1 MYGDARKRGKRYS
14 TLAIHANRTDNTDNT
29 HYPFHYFKKTKELS
43 MTTTTKSLHPLVLA
57 AAVAVLLFCGV
68 GTAALMGWL
77 PSSQGDSQP
86 LAASTSAEQMANL
99 QANQPQTNL
108 QPAGAQPLAAMPPQ
122 QQPQQQQQQQQQPVR
137 QPQQQPQQQYAAAP
151 APAPQVCGNCGV
163 IEAIHEVNTRA
174 EGSGVG
180 AAGGAVVGGLL
191 GNQVGGGHGRQL
203 ATVLGAVG
211 GAVAGNQIEGSV
223 RATRSYNIVV
233 RLDNGKTRTVHQSAA
248 PNWRQ
253 GDRVRV
259 VNGGL
264 RAIG

>member
-1 MYGDARKRGKRYS
+1 M
-14 TLAIHANRTDNTDNT
+14 
-29 HYPFHYFKKTKELS
+29 
-43 MTTTTKSLHPLVLA
+43 TTTKSLHPLVLA

-86 LAASTSAEQMANL
+86 LAASTSAEQLASL
-99 QANQPQTNL
+99 QANQPQANL
-108 QPAGAQPLAAMPPQ
+108 QAAGAQPLAALP
-122 QQPQQQQQQQQQPVR
+122 PQQQQQQQPQQQPAPVR
-137 QPQQQPQQQYAAAP
+137 QPQPQYAAA
-151 APAPQVCGNCGV
+151 APAPQVCSNCGV
-163 IEAIHEVNTRA
+163 VEAIHEVNTRA

-191 GNQVGGGHGRQL
+191 GNQVGGGHGKQL

>member
-1 MYGDARKRGKRYS
+1 
-14 TLAIHANRTDNTDNT
+14 
-29 HYPFHYFKKTKELS
+29 
-43 MTTTTKSLHPLVLA
+43 MTTTTKSLHPLILA
-57 AAVAVLLFCGV
+57 AAVAVVLFCGV

-77 PSSQGDSQP
+77 PTSDSREAAPLSS
-86 LAASTSAEQMANL
+86 AASSEQLASL
-99 QANQPQTNL
+99 QAIAP
-108 QPAGAQPLAAMPPQ
+108 PAGAQPLAALPQ
-122 QQPQQQQQQQQQPVR
+122 QQPQQLAAQPSPAPRPQR
-137 QPQQQPQQQYAAAP
+137 QPEPQYVAAP
-151 APAPQVCGNCGV
+151 APAPKVCGNCGV

-174 EGSGVG
+174 SGSGVG

-191 GNQVGGGHGRQL
+191 GNQVGGGHGKQL

-264 RAIG
+264 RAMG

>member
-1 MYGDARKRGKRYS
+1 
-14 TLAIHANRTDNTDNT
+14 
-29 HYPFHYFKKTKELS
+29 
-43 MTTTTKSLHPLVLA
+43 MTTTTKSLHPLVIA

-77 PSSQGDSQP
+77 PSSQGDTQP
-86 LAASTSAEQMANL
+86 LAASTSAEQMASL
-99 QANQPQTNL
+99 QANQPNPA
-108 QPAGAQPLAAMPPQ
+108 PAGMQPLAALPQQPQPIQ
-122 QQPQQQQQQQQQPVR
+122 QQPAPAR
-137 QPQQQPQQQYAAAP
+137 QPQPQPQPQQYAAAP
-151 APAPQVCGNCGV
+151 APAPQVCSNCGV

-191 GNQVGGGHGRQL
+191 GNQVGGGHGKQL

-264 RAIG
+264 RALG

>member
-1 MYGDARKRGKRYS
+1 
-14 TLAIHANRTDNTDNT
+14 
-29 HYPFHYFKKTKELS
+29 
-43 MTTTTKSLHPLVLA
+43 MTTTTKSLHPLILA
-57 AAVAVLLFCGV
+57 AAVAVVLFCGV

-77 PSSQGDSQP
+77 PTSDSREATPLSS
-86 LAASTSAEQMANL
+86 AASSEQLASL
-99 QANQPQTNL
+99 QAIAP
-108 QPAGAQPLAAMPPQ
+108 PAGAQPLAAL
-122 QQPQQQQQQQQQPVR
+122 PQQQQQQPQQLAVQPVPVQR
-137 QPQQQPQQQYAAAP
+137 PQPQPEPEQYAAAP
-151 APAPQVCGNCGV
+151 APAPKVCNNCGV

-174 EGSGVG
+174 SGSGVG

-191 GNQVGGGHGRQL
+191 GNQVGGGHGKQL

-264 RAIG
+264 RAG

>member
-1 MYGDARKRGKRYS
+1 
-14 TLAIHANRTDNTDNT
+14 
-29 HYPFHYFKKTKELS
+29 

-77 PSSQGDSQP
+77 PSSQGDAQP
-86 LAASTSAEQMANL
+86 LAASTSAEQLASL
-99 QANQPQTNL
+99 QANQPQANL
-108 QPAGAQPLAAMPPQ
+108 QPAGAQALAALPPQ
-122 QQPQQQQQQQQQPVR
+122 QLPQQPQQQPVR
-137 QPQQQPQQQYAAAP
+137 QQQQAQQQYAAA
-151 APAPQVCGNCGV
+151 APAPQVCSNCGV

-191 GNQVGGGHGRQL
+191 GNQVGGGHGKQL

>member
-1 MYGDARKRGKRYS
+1 MS
-14 TLAIHANRTDNTDNT
+14 
-29 HYPFHYFKKTKELS
+29 
-43 MTTTTKSLHPLVLA
+43 TTTKPLHPLILA

-77 PSSQGDSQP
+77 PSSDSRDAQP
-86 LAASTSAEQMANL
+86 LNSAASSEQLASL
-99 QANQPQTNL
+99 QAIAP
-108 QPAGAQPLAAMPPQ
+108 PATAQPLAPLPQ
-122 QQPQQQQQQQQQPVR
+122 QQPQQLAVQPAPVAAPAPR
-137 QPQQQPQQQYAAAP
+137 PQPQPEPQYVAAP
-151 APAPQVCGNCGV
+151 APAPKVCNNCGV

-174 EGSGVG
+174 SGSGVG

-191 GNQVGGGHGRQL
+191 GNQVGGGHGKQL

-223 RATRSYNIVV
+223 RATRSYHIVV

-264 RAIG
+264 RAG

>member
-1 MYGDARKRGKRYS
+1 M
-14 TLAIHANRTDNTDNT
+14 
-29 HYPFHYFKKTKELS
+29 
-43 MTTTTKSLHPLVLA
+43 TTTKSLHPLVLA

-86 LAASTSAEQMANL
+86 LAASTSAEQMASL
-99 QANQPQTNL
+99 QANQPPANL
-108 QPAGAQPLAAMPPQ
+108 QPAGAQPLAALPPQ
-122 QQPQQQQQQQQQPVR
+122 QQQQQQQQQQPVR
-137 QPQQQPQQQYAAAP
+137 QPQPQPQPQQQYAAAP
-151 APAPQVCGNCGV
+151 APQVCSNCGV

-191 GNQVGGGHGRQL
+191 GNQVGGGHGKQL

-253 GDRVRV
+253 GDRVRI

>member
-1 MYGDARKRGKRYS
+1 
-14 TLAIHANRTDNTDNT
+14 
-29 HYPFHYFKKTKELS
+29 

-77 PSSQGDSQP
+77 PSSQSDSQP
-86 LAASTSAEQMANL
+86 LATSTSAEQMANL
-99 QANQPQTNL
+99 QANQP
-108 QPAGAQPLAAMPPQ
+108 PAGAQPLAALPP
-122 QQPQQQQQQQQQPVR
+122 QQQQQPVR
-137 QPQQQPQQQYAAAP
+137 QPQPQQPQQQPQQQYAA

-191 GNQVGGGHGRQL
+191 GNQVGGGHGKQL

-253 GDRVRV
+253 GDRVRI

-264 RAIG
+264 RAMG

>member
-1 MYGDARKRGKRYS
+1 
-14 TLAIHANRTDNTDNT
+14 
-29 HYPFHYFKKTKELS
+29 

-77 PSSQGDSQP
+77 PSSQGDAQP
-86 LAASTSAEQMANL
+86 LAASASAEQLASL
-99 QANQPQTNL
+99 QANQPQANL
-108 QPAGAQPLAAMPPQ
+108 QPAGALPLAALP
-122 QQPQQQQQQQQQPVR
+122 PQQQQQQQPQAQQQPVR
-137 QPQQQPQQQYAAAP
+137 QPQPAPQQQYAAAP

-233 RLDNGKTRTVHQSAA
+233 RLDTGKTRTVHQSAA

>member
-1 MYGDARKRGKRYS
+1 M
-14 TLAIHANRTDNTDNT
+14 
-29 HYPFHYFKKTKELS
+29 
-43 MTTTTKSLHPLVLA
+43 TTTKSLHPLVLA

-77 PSSQGDSQP
+77 PSSQSDSRP
-86 LAASTSAEQMANL
+86 LAAGTSAEQMANL
-99 QANQPQTNL
+99 QANQPPANL
-108 QPAGAQPLAAMPPQ
+108 QPAGAQPLAALPP
-122 QQPQQQQQQQQQPVR
+122 QQQQPVR

-191 GNQVGGGHGRQL
+191 GNQVGGGHGKQL

-264 RAIG
+264 RAMG

>member
-1 MYGDARKRGKRYS
+1 
-14 TLAIHANRTDNTDNT
+14 
-29 HYPFHYFKKTKELS
+29 

-86 LAASTSAEQMANL
+86 LAASTSAEQMASL
-99 QANQPQTNL
+99 QANQPPANL
-108 QPAGAQPLAAMPPQ
+108 QPAGAQPLAALPP
-122 QQPQQQQQQQQQPVR
+122 QQQQQQQPVR
-137 QPQQQPQQQYAAAP
+137 QPQPQPQPQQQYAAAP
-151 APAPQVCGNCGV
+151 APQVCSNCGV

-191 GNQVGGGHGRQL
+191 GNQVGGGHGKQL

-253 GDRVRV
+253 GDRVRI

>member
-1 MYGDARKRGKRYS
+1 
-14 TLAIHANRTDNTDNT
+14 
-29 HYPFHYFKKTKELS
+29 

-86 LAASTSAEQMANL
+86 LAASTSAEQMASL
-99 QANQPQTNL
+99 QANQPPANL
-108 QPAGAQPLAAMPPQ
+108 QPAGAQPLAALPPQ
-122 QQPQQQQQQQQQPVR
+122 QQQQQQQQQQPVR
-137 QPQQQPQQQYAAAP
+137 QPQPQPQPQQQYAAAP
-151 APAPQVCGNCGV
+151 APQVCSNCGV

-191 GNQVGGGHGRQL
+191 GNQVGGGHGKQL

-253 GDRVRV
+253 GDRVRI

-264 RAIG
+264 RAMG

>member
-1 MYGDARKRGKRYS
+1 
-14 TLAIHANRTDNTDNT
+14 
-29 HYPFHYFKKTKELS
+29 

-77 PSSQGDSQP
+77 PSSQRDAQP
-86 LAASTSAEQMANL
+86 LAASTSAEQLASL
-99 QANQPQTNL
+99 QANQPQANL
-108 QPAGAQPLAAMPPQ
+108 QPSGAQPLAALPP
-122 QQPQQQQQQQQQPVR
+122 QQQQQPVR
-137 QPQQQPQQQYAAAP
+137 QPQQQPQQQYAAA
-151 APAPQVCGNCGV
+151 APAPQVCSNCGV

-191 GNQVGGGHGRQL
+191 GNQVGGGHGKQL

-264 RAIG
+264 RAMG

>member
-1 MYGDARKRGKRYS
+1 
-14 TLAIHANRTDNTDNT
+14 
-29 HYPFHYFKKTKELS
+29 

-77 PSSQGDSQP
+77 PSSQRDAQP
-86 LAASTSAEQMANL
+86 LAASTSAEQLASL

-108 QPAGAQPLAAMPPQ
+108 QPAQPLAALPPQ
-122 QQPQQQQQQQQQPVR
+122 QQPAR
-137 QPQQQPQQQYAAAP
+137 QPQQPPPQQYAAVP
-151 APAPQVCGNCGV
+151 APAPQVCSNCGV
-163 IEAIHEVNTRA
+163 VEAIHEVNTRA

-264 RAIG
+264 RALG

>member
-1 MYGDARKRGKRYS
+1 
-14 TLAIHANRTDNTDNT
+14 
-29 HYPFHYFKKTKELS
+29 

-77 PSSQGDSQP
+77 PSSQRDAQP
-86 LAASTSAEQMANL
+86 LAASTSAEQLASL
-99 QANQPQTNL
+99 QANQPQANL
-108 QPAGAQPLAAMPPQ
+108 QPAGAQALAALPPQ
-122 QQPQQQQQQQQQPVR
+122 QQQSQPQPQPVR

-191 GNQVGGGHGRQL
+191 GNQVGGGHGKQL

>member
-1 MYGDARKRGKRYS
+1 
-14 TLAIHANRTDNTDNT
+14 
-29 HYPFHYFKKTKELS
+29 

-86 LAASTSAEQMANL
+86 LAASTSAEQMTNL
-99 QANQPQTNL
+99 QANQPPANL
-108 QPAGAQPLAAMPPQ
+108 QPASAQPLAALP
-122 QQPQQQQQQQQQPVR
+122 PQQQQQQQQQPVR
-137 QPQQQPQQQYAAAP
+137 QPQPQQPQQQYAAAP
-151 APAPQVCGNCGV
+151 APQVCANCGV

-191 GNQVGGGHGRQL
+191 GNQVGGGHGKQL

>member
-1 MYGDARKRGKRYS
+1 M
-14 TLAIHANRTDNTDNT
+14 
-29 HYPFHYFKKTKELS
+29 
-43 MTTTTKSLHPLVLA
+43 TTTKSLHPLVLA
-57 AAVAVLLFCGV
+57 AAIAVLLFCGV

-77 PSSQGDSQP
+77 PSSQSDAQP
-86 LAASTSAEQMANL
+86 LAASTSAEQLASL
-99 QANQPQTNL
+99 QANQRSANL
-108 QPAGAQPLAAMPPQ
+108 PLAGAQPLAALPP
-122 QQPQQQQQQQQQPVR
+122 QQQQQPVR
-137 QPQQQPQQQYAAAP
+137 QQQQQPQQQYAA

-191 GNQVGGGHGRQL
+191 GNQVGGGHGKQL

-233 RLDNGKTRTVHQSAA
+233 RLDDGKTRTVHQSAA

-253 GDRVRV
+253 GDRVRI
-259 VNGGL
+259 VNGAL
-264 RAIG
+264 RAMG

>member
-1 MYGDARKRGKRYS
+1 
-14 TLAIHANRTDNTDNT
+14 
-29 HYPFHYFKKTKELS
+29 

-77 PSSQGDSQP
+77 PSSQRDTQP
-86 LAASTSAEQMANL
+86 LAASTSAEQLASL
-99 QANQPQTNL
+99 QANQPQANL
-108 QPAGAQPLAAMPPQ
+108 QPAGAQALAALPP
-122 QQPQQQQQQQQQPVR
+122 QQQQQQPVR
-137 QPQQQPQQQYAAAP
+137 QPQPQQQPQQQYAA

-191 GNQVGGGHGRQL
+191 GNQVGGGHGKQL

-259 VNGGL
+259 VNGAL

>member
-1 MYGDARKRGKRYS
+1 
-14 TLAIHANRTDNTDNT
+14 
-29 HYPFHYFKKTKELS
+29 

-86 LAASTSAEQMANL
+86 LAASTSAEQMASL
-99 QANQPQTNL
+99 QANQPQANL
-108 QPAGAQPLAAMPPQ
+108 APAGAQPLAALP
-122 QQPQQQQQQQQQPVR
+122 PQQQQQPQQQPVR
-137 QPQQQPQQQYAAAP
+137 QPQPQPQPQQQYAAAP
-151 APAPQVCGNCGV
+151 APAPAPQVCGNCGV
-163 IEAIHEVNTRA
+163 VEAIHEVNTRA

>member
-1 MYGDARKRGKRYS
+1 
-14 TLAIHANRTDNTDNT
+14 
-29 HYPFHYFKKTKELS
+29 

-77 PSSQGDSQP
+77 PSSQRDAQP
-86 LAASTSAEQMANL
+86 LAASTSAEQLASL
-99 QANQPQTNL
+99 QANQPQANL
-108 QPAGAQPLAAMPPQ
+108 QPASAQALAALPPQ
-122 QQPQQQQQQQQQPVR
+122 PQPVR
-137 QPQQQPQQQYAAAP
+137 QPQQQPQQQYAAA

-191 GNQVGGGHGRQL
+191 GNQVGGGHGKQL

-259 VNGGL
+259 VNGAL

>member
-1 MYGDARKRGKRYS
+1 
-14 TLAIHANRTDNTDNT
+14 
-29 HYPFHYFKKTKELS
+29 

-99 QANQPQTNL
+99 QANQPPVNL
-108 QPAGAQPLAAMPPQ
+108 QPASAQPLTSLPP
-122 QQPQQQQQQQQQPVR
+122 QQQPVR
-137 QPQQQPQQQYAAAP
+137 QPQPQQPQQQYAAA
-151 APAPQVCGNCGV
+151 APAPQVCANCGV

-191 GNQVGGGHGRQL
+191 GNQVGGGHGKQL

>member
-1 MYGDARKRGKRYS
+1 
-14 TLAIHANRTDNTDNT
+14 
-29 HYPFHYFKKTKELS
+29 

-77 PSSQGDSQP
+77 PSSQRNAQP
-86 LAASTSAEQMANL
+86 LAASTSAEQLASL
-99 QANQPQTNL
+99 QANQPQANL
-108 QPAGAQPLAAMPPQ
+108 QPASAQALAALPP
-122 QQPQQQQQQQQQPVR
+122 QQQQQPVR
-137 QPQQQPQQQYAAAP
+137 QPQQQPQQQYAAA
-151 APAPQVCGNCGV
+151 APAPQVCSNCGV

-191 GNQVGGGHGRQL
+191 GNQVGGGHGKQL

>member
-1 MYGDARKRGKRYS
+1 
-14 TLAIHANRTDNTDNT
+14 
-29 HYPFHYFKKTKELS
+29 
-43 MTTTTKSLHPLVLA
+43 MTTTTKSLHPLILA
-57 AAVAVLLFCGV
+57 AAVAVVLFCGV

-77 PSSQGDSQP
+77 PTSDSREAAPLSS
-86 LAASTSAEQMANL
+86 AASSEQLASL
-99 QANQPQTNL
+99 QAIAP
-108 QPAGAQPLAAMPPQ
+108 PAGAQPLAALPQ
-122 QQPQQQQQQQQQPVR
+122 QQPQQLAVQSAPAPRPQPE
-137 QPQQQPQQQYAAAP
+137 PQYAAAP
-151 APAPQVCGNCGV
+151 APAPKVCGNCGV

-174 EGSGVG
+174 SGSGVG

-191 GNQVGGGHGRQL
+191 GNQVGGGHGKQL

-264 RAIG
+264 RAG

>member
-1 MYGDARKRGKRYS
+1 
-14 TLAIHANRTDNTDNT
+14 
-29 HYPFHYFKKTKELS
+29 

-77 PSSQGDSQP
+77 PSSQRDAQP
-86 LAASTSAEQMANL
+86 LAASTSAEQLASL
-99 QANQPQTNL
+99 QANQPQANL
-108 QPAGAQPLAAMPPQ
+108 QPSGAQPLAALPP
-122 QQPQQQQQQQQQPVR
+122 QQQQQPVR
-137 QPQQQPQQQYAAAP
+137 QPQQQPQQQYAAA
-151 APAPQVCGNCGV
+151 APAPQVCSNCGV

-191 GNQVGGGHGRQL
+191 GNQVGGGHGKQL

-223 RATRSYNIVV
+223 RSTRSYNIVV

>member
-1 MYGDARKRGKRYS
+1 
-14 TLAIHANRTDNTDNT
+14 
-29 HYPFHYFKKTKELS
+29 

-108 QPAGAQPLAAMPPQ
+108 QPAGAQPLAALPPQ
-122 QQPQQQQQQQQQPVR
+122 QQPQQQQPVR

>member
-1 MYGDARKRGKRYS
+1 
-14 TLAIHANRTDNTDNT
+14 
-29 HYPFHYFKKTKELS
+29 

-77 PSSQGDSQP
+77 PSSQSDSRP
-86 LAASTSAEQMANL
+86 LAAGTSAEQMANL
-99 QANQPQTNL
+99 QANQPPANL
-108 QPAGAQPLAAMPPQ
+108 QPAGAQPLAALPP
-122 QQPQQQQQQQQQPVR
+122 QQQQQQQPVR

-151 APAPQVCGNCGV
+151 TPQVCSNCGV

-191 GNQVGGGHGRQL
+191 GNQVGGGHGKQL

-264 RAIG
+264 RAMG

>member
-14 TLAIHANRTDNTDNT
+14 TLAIHANRTDNTNNT

-108 QPAGAQPLAAMPPQ
+108 QPAGAQPLAALPPQ
-122 QQPQQQQQQQQQPVR
+122 QQPQQQQPVR

>member
-1 MYGDARKRGKRYS
+1 
-14 TLAIHANRTDNTDNT
+14 
-29 HYPFHYFKKTKELS
+29 

-77 PSSQGDSQP
+77 PSSQRDAQP
-86 LAASTSAEQMANL
+86 LAASTSAEQLASL
-99 QANQPQTNL
+99 QANQPQANL
-108 QPAGAQPLAAMPPQ
+108 QPASAQALAALPP
-122 QQPQQQQQQQQQPVR
+122 PPQPVR
-137 QPQQQPQQQYAAAP
+137 QPQPQQQPQQQYAA

-191 GNQVGGGHGRQL
+191 GNQVGGGHGKQL

-259 VNGGL
+259 VNGAL

>member
-1 MYGDARKRGKRYS
+1 
-14 TLAIHANRTDNTDNT
+14 
-29 HYPFHYFKKTKELS
+29 

-77 PSSQGDSQP
+77 PSSQRDAQP
-86 LAASTSAEQMANL
+86 LAASTSAEQLASL
-99 QANQPQTNL
+99 QANQPQANL
-108 QPAGAQPLAAMPPQ
+108 QPAGAQPLAALPP
-122 QQPQQQQQQQQQPVR
+122 QQQQQPVR
-137 QPQQQPQQQYAAAP
+137 QPQQQPQQQYAAA
-151 APAPQVCGNCGV
+151 APAPQVCSNCGV

-191 GNQVGGGHGRQL
+191 GNQVGGGHGKQL

-264 RAIG
+264 RAMG

>member
-1 MYGDARKRGKRYS
+1 
-14 TLAIHANRTDNTDNT
+14 
-29 HYPFHYFKKTKELS
+29 

-77 PSSQGDSQP
+77 PSSQGDAQP
-86 LAASTSAEQMANL
+86 LAASTSAEQLASL
-99 QANQPQTNL
+99 QANQPQANL
-108 QPAGAQPLAAMPPQ
+108 QPAGAQALAALPPQ
-122 QQPQQQQQQQQQPVR
+122 QQPQPQQQPVR
-137 QPQQQPQQQYAAAP
+137 QPQQQQQPQQQYAAA

-191 GNQVGGGHGRQL
+191 GNQVGGGHGKQL

-233 RLDNGKTRTVHQSAA
+233 RLDNGKTRTVHQ
-248 PNWRQ
+248 

>member
-1 MYGDARKRGKRYS
+1 
-14 TLAIHANRTDNTDNT
+14 
-29 HYPFHYFKKTKELS
+29 

-99 QANQPQTNL
+99 QANQPQ
-108 QPAGAQPLAAMPPQ
+108 ALAALPPQ
-122 QQPQQQQQQQQQPVR
+122 QQPQQPQQQPVR
-137 QPQQQPQQQYAAAP
+137 QPQQQPQQQYAAA
-151 APAPQVCGNCGV
+151 APAPQVCSNCGV

-191 GNQVGGGHGRQL
+191 GNQVGGGHGKQL

-259 VNGGL
+259 VNGAL

>member
-1 MYGDARKRGKRYS
+1 M
-14 TLAIHANRTDNTDNT
+14 
-29 HYPFHYFKKTKELS
+29 
-43 MTTTTKSLHPLVLA
+43 TTTKSLHPLVLA
-57 AAVAVLLFCGV
+57 AAIAVLLFCGV

-77 PSSQGDSQP
+77 PSSQSDAQP
-86 LAASTSAEQMANL
+86 LAASTSAEQLASL
-99 QANQPQTNL
+99 QANQRSANL
-108 QPAGAQPLAAMPPQ
+108 PPAGAQPLAALPP
-122 QQPQQQQQQQQQPVR
+122 QQQQQPVR
-137 QPQQQPQQQYAAAP
+137 QQPQQQPQQQYAA

-191 GNQVGGGHGRQL
+191 GNQVGGGHGKQL

-233 RLDNGKTRTVHQSAA
+233 RLDDGKTRTVHQSAA

-253 GDRVRV
+253 GDRVRI
-259 VNGGL
+259 VNGAL
-264 RAIG
+264 RAMG

>member
-1 MYGDARKRGKRYS
+1 
-14 TLAIHANRTDNTDNT
+14 
-29 HYPFHYFKKTKELS
+29 

-108 QPAGAQPLAAMPPQ
+108 QPAGAQPLAALPPQ
-122 QQPQQQQQQQQQPVR
+122 QQPQQQQPVR
-137 QPQQQPQQQYAAAP
+137 QPQPQQQPQQQYAAAP

>member
-1 MYGDARKRGKRYS
+1 
-14 TLAIHANRTDNTDNT
+14 
-29 HYPFHYFKKTKELS
+29 
-43 MTTTTKSLHPLVLA
+43 MTTTTKSLHPLILA

-77 PSSQGDSQP
+77 PTSESRQAQP
-86 LAASTSAEQMANL
+86 LSSAASGEQLASL
-99 QANQPQTNL
+99 QAIAP
-108 QPAGAQPLAAMPPQ
+108 PAGAQPLAALPQ
-122 QQPQQQQQQQQQPVR
+122 QQAQQPAPVQR
-137 QPQQQPQQQYAAAP
+137 PQPEPEQYVAAAAP
-151 APAPQVCGNCGV
+151 APKVCNNCGV
-163 IEAIHEVNTRA
+163 IESINEVNTRA
-174 EGSGVG
+174 SGSGVG

-191 GNQVGGGHGRQL
+191 GNQVGGGHGKEL

-233 RLDNGKTRTVHQSAA
+233 RLDNGKTHTVHQSAA

-259 VNGGL
+259 VNGSL
-264 RAIG
+264 RAG

>member
-1 MYGDARKRGKRYS
+1 
-14 TLAIHANRTDNTDNT
+14 
-29 HYPFHYFKKTKELS
+29 

-57 AAVAVLLFCGV
+57 AAVAILLFCGV

-86 LAASTSAEQMANL
+86 LAASTSAEQLASL
-99 QANQPQTNL
+99 QANQPQANL
-108 QPAGAQPLAAMPPQ
+108 LPAGAQPLAALPPQ
-122 QQPQQQQQQQQQPVR
+122 QSQQQPVR
-137 QPQQQPQQQYAAAP
+137 QPQPQAPQQYAAAP
-151 APAPQVCGNCGV
+151 APAPQVCSNCGV
-163 IEAIHEVNTRA
+163 VEAIHEVNTRA

-191 GNQVGGGHGRQL
+191 GNQVGGGHGKQL